1 MGSIFMINSLMLP
14 TPSYLIPIKKLS
26 NVEENLWRKS
36 YSKKKRWRERLMGGS
51 GALEPNPEEHSNPFL
66 KKPTVN
72 ACIISETSLLWT
84 DPIFI
89 FLECN
94 YSKSCNYS
102 LDCILEQGN
111 VIFFFHIP
119 MRYKF
124 DISINR
130 VMYFIFIVVVF
141 LFFH

>member
-1 MGSIFMINSLMLP
+1 MINSQILP
-14 TPSYLIPIKKLS
+14 IRSYLIPIKKLS

-36 YSKKKRWRERLMGGS
+36 YSKKKRWRS
-51 GALEPNPEEHSNPFL
+51 LENVWWEEVVPMNPILKNIHPFL

-84 DPIFI
+84 DLIFI

-124 DISINR
+124 DILIDR

-141 LFFH
+141 LFFR